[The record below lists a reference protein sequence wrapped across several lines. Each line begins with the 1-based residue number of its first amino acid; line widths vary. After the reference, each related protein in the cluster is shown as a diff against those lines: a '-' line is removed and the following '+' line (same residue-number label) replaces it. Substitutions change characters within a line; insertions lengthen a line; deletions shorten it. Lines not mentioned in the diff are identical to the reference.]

1 MIIDTDKIKKMFADE
16 SISGNEIAEY
26 AETSPQFV
34 NGYRTGT
41 NDLNNMTLAAASKM
55 MSAVETIENK
65 PKADIKIKGT
75 KQAVSDFNNWQGAAA
90 VFFDKNKKEMW
101 TNVYASGD
109 DQTIYRDS
117 NVVEIKSKSS
127 LSENWNTTT
136 MRELKTLAVGEL

>member
-1 MIIDTDKIKKMFADE
+1 MIIDTDKLE
-16 SISGNEIAEY
+16 SIFKSETTNWGQVSELSGV
-26 AETSPQFV
+26 SPQALYK
-34 NGYRTGT
+34 YRSGQSE
-41 NDLNNMTLAAASKM
+41 LENMTISMAAKLMEANEMIKHQ
-55 MSAVETIENK
+55 
-65 PKADIKIKGT
+65 PADIKIKGT
-75 KQAVSDFNNWQGAAA
+75 KQAVSEFNNWQGAAA

-109 DQTIYRDS
+109 DQTIYLDS